1 MLGNTPGFAVMSLGV
16 FWGMENTY
24 MTSHRSI
31 LVV

>member
-1 MLGNTPGFAVMSLGV
+1 MLGNTPEFAVMSLGV
-16 FWGMENTY
+16 FWGY